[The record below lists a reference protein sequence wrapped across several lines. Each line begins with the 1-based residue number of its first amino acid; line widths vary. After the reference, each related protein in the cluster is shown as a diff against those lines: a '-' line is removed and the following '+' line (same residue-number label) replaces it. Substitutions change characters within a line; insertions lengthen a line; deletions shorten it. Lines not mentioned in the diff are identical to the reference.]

1 MAGVS
6 ATRVVKLLFV
16 IYSFGPST
24 LLLLKMHKAG
34 QSLQYF
40 TVKVQEG
47 LIIIKGKK

>member
-6 ATRVVKLLFV
+6 ATRVVKLLFA

-24 LLLLKMHKAG
+24 LLLLKVCKAG

-40 TVKVQEG
+40 TVRF
-47 LIIIKGKK
+47 KKAL